1 MRWESSIVL
10 AIHYY
15 FAYGSIL
22 KTQIYAHI
30 IENSLR
36 ASYIV
41 MYMSLDLWPFRSGHE
56 YSLFFLRPDMSIVL
70 GSIKGLFGCCLPGS
84 SDARQRLQ
92 GFDFDRLGLR
102 LIALQASLSKRV
114 LRATIY
120 IMVVYKQTECWGGG
134 EWRGERGEMCCKLT
148 TSFDVRTNFF
158 CEIDKWAMY

>member
-1 MRWESSIVL
+1 MSTKQHDKTMRWESSIVL

-15 FAYGSIL
+15 FAYGAIL

-70 GSIKGLFGCCLPGS
+70 GSIKGLFGCWLPGS

-92 GFDFDRLGLR
+92 AFDFDRLGLR

-120 IMVVYKQTECWGGG
+120 IMVGYKQTECWGGG
-134 EWRGERGEMCCKLT
+134 ERGGVGCKFT
-148 TSFDVRTNFF
+148 ANFDTRIKKNL
-158 CEIDKWAMY
+158 